1 MTSTSERKTTQRKA
15 KDLES
20 SELQFSTEQIE
31 ASPSKT
37 NLSKADQIAV
47 PAQIS
52 STAKLIKFAISLC
65 LGLLL
70 IALPFSQFQP
80 SPTHSLETIVV
91 QQGGRKKPLDTVA
104 QETVAKIH
112 GATVYK
118 HDGVVEDSMTVFM
131 SLWLNNRDWNKE
143 PFVLFSYRPLKEQIG
158 VNPDQKYFS
167 FEELMTNQALG
178 EIVRTA
184 HKNDL
189 EGADL
194 SRDQREAMTI
204 EDRLTLMLGSV
215 DDNTIAVVPHP
226 TDIKGKWMGISEG
239 QSLYS
244 AEAIAPLLANFTL
257 MKQVFLTEPER
268 LSILSPLAAELKSG
282 LRALSPDVYP
292 AAGAM
297 DKEAFFNHFH
307 PFAKAWKLYGIAFVV
322 MLATVWI
329 KPVEL
334 YWSAIG
340 LFVGGVIVQSY
351 GFILRMQI
359 ADRPPVTNMYES
371 VIWVGFGIAAIA
383 LTFELIYRAK
393 YYLLAAAPLAVMC
406 LILADSLP
414 AVLDPSISPLVPVL
428 RDNFWLSIHVP
439 TIALSYASF
448 ALALGIGHVALG
460 SYLFTPSAKAR
471 IQLLAQLNY
480 RVLQVGVLLLTSGI
494 ILGGIWAHFSWGR
507 FWGWDPK
514 ETWALIALLCYLVPL
529 HGRLVGWIGN
539 FGISVASVAA
549 FNAVLMAWYGVNFV
563 LGTGLHSYGFGTGGS
578 EWMLASVVGAD
589 MLFVLAATARYQG
602 WLSKLSTS
610 TDEASASASS

>member
-1 MTSTSERKTTQRKA
+1 MTSISEKTRSPGTSKEVHTSEP
-15 KDLES
+15 
-20 SELQFSTEQIE
+20 
-31 ASPSKT
+31 ASPT
-37 NLSKADQIAV
+37 QA
-47 PAQIS
+47 
-52 STAKLIKFAISLC
+52 TATMQLIKFVVGLC

-70 IALPFSQFQP
+70 IALPFGQFQP
-80 SPTHSLETIVV
+80 SPLNPLETIVV
-91 QQGGRKKPLDTVA
+91 QQDGRKKPLDTVA

-118 HDGVVEDSMTVFM
+118 HDGTVEDSITAFM
-131 SLWLNNRDWNKE
+131 SLWLNNRDWNQE
-143 PFVLFSYRPLKEQIG
+143 PFVLFSYRPLKEKIG
-158 VNPDQKYFS
+158 VDPDQKYFS
-167 FEELMTNQALG
+167 FQALMTNQALG

-184 HKNDL
+184 HQQDL
-189 EGADL
+189 EGEDL

-204 EDRLTLMLGSV
+204 EDRLTLMLGAV
-215 DDNTIAVVPHP
+215 DDNAIAIVPHP
-226 TDIKGKWMGISEG
+226 TDKKGKWMGISAG

-244 AEAIAPLLANFTL
+244 AEAIAPLLANFTA
-257 MKQVFLTEPER
+257 MQQQFLFQPDR
-268 LSILSPLAAELKSG
+268 LPALSPLAAELKSS
-282 LRALSPDVYP
+282 LSALSPEVYP

-297 DKEAFFNHFH
+297 DKEVFFNHFH

-322 MLATVWI
+322 MLLTLWI
-329 KPVEL
+329 KPLAL
-334 YWSAIG
+334 YWGAIG
-340 LFVGGVIVQSY
+340 LFVSGVVVQSY
-351 GFILRMQI
+351 GFVLRMQI

-393 YYLLAAAPLAVMC
+393 YYLLAAAPLAVIC

-414 AVLDPSISPLVPVL
+414 AVLDPSIAPLVPVL

-448 ALALGIGHVALG
+448 AIALGIGHVALG
-460 SYLFTPSAKAR
+460 SYLFTPSAHSR
-471 IQLLAQLNY
+471 IQLLSQLNY
-480 RVLQVGVLLLTSGI
+480 QVLQVGVLLLTTGI

-539 FGISVASVAA
+539 FGINVASVAA

-578 EWMLASVVGAD
+578 EWILASVIGAD
-589 MLFVLAATARYQG
+589 LLFVLAATARYQG
-602 WLSKLSTS
+602 WLNRLSV
-610 TDEASASASS
+610 DAGEAGAN